1 MSIAVGL
8 LILRVVVGLVL
19 AAHGSQKLFGWFGGP
34 GFHGV
39 TGWLQSQGFRPAWLW
54 ALLGGLG
61 EFGGGL
67 LLALGFLSPLGAL
80 GVFASMLM
88 AVIKFHWK
96 SGFWNTKHG
105 YEYALVLALMA
116 LVVGIT
122 GPGSY
127 SLDAL
132 LSINVPELFF
142 WIGVALAIIVD
153 IVGVVTSNQQTA
165 APAQQGAHTA

>member
-1 MSIAVGL
+1 MSITVSL
-8 LILRVVVGLVL
+8 LILRAAVGFVL
-19 AAHGSQKLFGWFGGP
+19 AAHGAQKLFGWFDGP
-34 GFHGV
+34 GFGKTRGLV
-39 TGWLQSQGFRPAWLW
+39 QSQGFRPAWLW

-88 AVIKFHWK
+88 AVIKFNWSH
-96 SGFWNTKHG
+96 GFWATKGG
-105 YEYALVLALMA
+105 YEYALVLALMS
-116 LVVGIT
+116 LISGIA

-132 LSINVPELFF
+132 LGIHMPQIFF
-142 WIGVALAIIVD
+142 WIGLVLAIIVD
-153 IVGVVTSNQQTA
+153 SIGVITSNQQTG
-165 APAQQGAHTA
+165 APAQQEAHPA